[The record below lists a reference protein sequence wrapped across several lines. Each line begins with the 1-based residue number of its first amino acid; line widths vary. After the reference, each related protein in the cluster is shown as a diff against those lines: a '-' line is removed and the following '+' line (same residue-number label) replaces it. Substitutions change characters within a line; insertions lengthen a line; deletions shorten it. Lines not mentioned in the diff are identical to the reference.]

1 VNVLYGGAGGLAG
14 TGSQLFTQVGGMIEA
29 GDHFGAALTTADV
42 NHDGYAD
49 LAAGAPFEDVG
60 AVADAGAVSVL
71 PGSASGLT
79 TSGGRLFTQDSSG
92 VPGAEPGD
100 WFGDALAAGP
110 SGLASASAA
119 PAAPSPN
126 TSRTPTSQ

>member
-1 VNVLYGGAGGLAG
+1 MLYGGAGGLAG
-14 TGSQLFTQVGGMIEA
+14 TGSQLITQVGGMIEA
-29 GDHFGAALTTADV
+29 GDNFGAALTTADF
-42 NHDGYAD
+42 NQDGTAD
-49 LAAGAPFEDVG
+49 LAAGAPFKDVG

-92 VPGAEPGD
+92 VPGAAEPGD

-110 SGLASASAA
+110 SGLASAA
-119 PAAPSPN
+119 PAAPSPSA
-126 TSRTPTSQ
+126 SRTPTSQ